1 MKNDGEEEEVTTVSN
16 KEQLII
22 IANLKQYLS
31 RVCPPILFSTS
42 EKASVFEASLNN
54 GVATEVLGK
63 FSMSSELSL
72 LVVELVDD
80 HGSIA
85 TFLIVCVI

>member
-1 MKNDGEEEEVTTVSN
+1 MSTVSN
-16 KEQLII
+16 KEQLTI

-42 EKASVFEASLNN
+42 EKASVFENSLNN
-54 GVATEVLGK
+54 GVSTEILGK

-80 HGSIA
+80 HGAIA
-85 TFLIVCVI
+85 TTFTFCFVF